1 MATPGTASSVFTESE
16 SNGWPITRSMLVTSI
31 TNYISSFIIVITFI
45 FCLGDLEAV
54 VETPTGQPY
63 IAVVLNATKFVAAAK
78 ALVVVIFLSYC
89 HILSMPSQQF
99 QGTLGRVNAMATPI
113 VFTICLISI
122 ATGSEMAYG
131 PFVFLNVSGQFTS

>member
-1 MATPGTASSVFTESE
+1 MRDPEVRSPSLIV
-16 SNGWPITRSMLVTSI
+16 PIPDADPVSILV
-31 TNYISSFIIVITFI
+31 TFI

-99 QGTLGRVNAMATPI
+99 QGTLGKPQPI
-113 VFTICLISI
+113 YAPNPQGGTL
-122 ATGSEMAYG
+122 AQ
-131 PFVFLNVSGQFTS
+131 GQA